1 MKGFMQIYITPNQ
14 NLGIK
19 NIEDGEDKS
28 NGLFEILEK
37 EFIKSTADGLFY
49 LAKQNKQQWEGES
62 FLYWLDF
69 INHYLYRLC
78 VYDSTQSKQIHVLV
92 DEKFLAEKIENLPPM
107 VGGEYLTFSGLMKI
121 WYEINFKVSETLI
134 KEGLS
139 LDLYI
144 SQAFPHWDTVGKLYF
159 HLAENKTNP
168 DGPFAFLVTYSTK
181 LNEKAKPKHL
191 PLNSAIESATSEK
204 NKKLIRNILQ
214 PLQSISGECA
224 FIKGLLDSGEIFHPQ
239 IWIPSQ
245 AFSFLKNTQLYEKHG
260 VVVRIPN
267 WWDPKKPIKPQIKV
281 TLGEEQPSYVGI
293 NSLLK
298 FQIDLCL
305 GDSSLTEEEVF
316 AIMNAKSQFIH
327 LRGTWVEVDK
337 EKLKE
342 VLNHWKTALK
352 ATNETGVSFLQGMRL
367 LAGASLAKEDGK
379 SNLLSDDLQSWTSI
393 TAGKWFDG
401 ILNGLRSPENNQLNS
416 PSFEGKL
423 KAHLRPYQKSG
434 VNWLWLLY
442 SLRLGGCLSDDMGL
456 GKTIQVISLLLCIQ
470 ESEKKPMPS
479 LLIVPASLIGNWK
492 AEVSKFAPSLS
503 YFIAHTSEMGKH
515 NQNPFE
521 QDMMGDYSLF
531 MTTYSSLNKIPWLQN
546 CEWDLVILD
555 EAQAIK
561 NPTAKQ
567 TLACKQ
573 FKSKMRLSLT
583 GTPVE
588 NNLTDLWSILD
599 FSCPGLLGNIKEFSS
614 YSKKIKQQSAK
625 SQENVYKPLR
635 QLVKPYIL
643 RRLKTDPKII
653 SDLPDKTELKTYCHL
668 TLNQIS
674 LYNQAVSDLTQ
685 GLQGLE
691 GIKRQGIIFSY
702 INRFKQICNH
712 PDQWLKEGTYD
723 PIQSGKLIRLK
734 GILTDIAEKQEK
746 VLIFTQFKEI
756 TDVLYDVAKS
766 IFHQDGLLLHG
777 STAIK
782 KRKELVDDFQSEFGS
797 PFFILSLKAGGTGL
811 NLVAA
816 NHVIHFD
823 RWWNPAV
830 ENQATDRAFRIG
842 QKKNVLVHKFICQG
856 TIEDKIDLMIEDK
869 KFLSNEIL
877 EGDSQISITELSNE
891 EIINLVSLDINKAM
905 GDEKSEK

>member
-1 MKGFMQIYITPNQ
+1 MKDFMQIYITPSQ

-19 NIEDGEDKS
+19 KIEGGENKP
-28 NGLFEILEK
+28 NGLFENIEK
-37 EFIKSTADGLFY
+37 EFIKSTADGLLY
-49 LAKQNKQQWEGES
+49 LAKQNKQQWQEET

-78 VYDSTQSKQIHVLV
+78 VYDGNQSKQIHVLV
-92 DEKFLAEKIENLPPM
+92 DEQFLSEKIESLPPM
-107 VGGEYLTFSGLMKI
+107 IGGEYLNFSGLMKI

-144 SQAFPHWDTVGKLYF
+144 SQAFPHWDTVGKVYF

-168 DGPFAFLVTYSTK
+168 EWPFAFLVTYSTK

-191 PLNSAIESATSEK
+191 PLGSAIENATSEK

-214 PLQSISGECA
+214 PLQNISVECD
-224 FIKGLLDSGEIFHPQ
+224 FIKGLLDRREIFQPQ
-239 IWIPSQ
+239 IWSPSQ
-245 AFSFLKNTQLYEKHG
+245 AFSFLKNTHIYEKHG

-267 WWDPKKPIKPQIKV
+267 WWNPKKPIKPQIKV
-281 TLGEEQPSYVGI
+281 TLGEEEPSYVGI
-293 NSLLK
+293 HSLLN

-316 AIMNAKSQFIH
+316 AIMNAKSQFVN
-327 LRGTWVEVDK
+327 LRGIWVEVDK

-342 VLNHWKTALK
+342 VLNHWKSALK

-367 LAGASLAKEDGK
+367 LAGASLAKDDEK
-379 SNLLSDDLQSWTSI
+379 SNSLSDDLRSWTSI
-393 TAGKWFDG
+393 TAGKWFDE
-401 ILNGLRSPENNQLNS
+401 ILNGLRSPENNKFISPNFEEKLN
-416 PSFEGKL
+416 
-423 KAHLRPYQKSG
+423 ATLRPYQKSG

-442 SLRLGGCLSDDMGL
+442 NLKLGGCLADDMGL
-456 GKTIQVISLLLCIQ
+456 GKTIQVISLLLCIK
-470 ESEKKPMPS
+470 ESRKKSKPS
-479 LLIVPASLIGNWK
+479 LLIVPATLIGNWK
-492 AEVSKFAPSLS
+492 AEISKFAPSIC
-503 YFIAHTSEMGKH
+503 YFIAHTSEMEKM
-515 NQNPFE
+515 NQNNFE
-521 QDMMGDYSLF
+521 QDLIDDYDVII
-531 MTTYSSLNKIPWLQN
+531 TTYSSLNRISWLQS

-561 NPTAKQ
+561 NPAAKQ

-588 NNLTDLWSILD
+588 NNLIDLWSILD
-599 FSCPGLLGNIKEFSS
+599 FSCPGLLGNIKEFSI

-625 SQENVYKPLR
+625 LEENVYRPLR

-668 TLNQIS
+668 TLKQIS
-674 LYNQAVSDLTQ
+674 FYNQAVSELAQ
-685 GLQGLE
+685 SLQGLD

-712 PDQWLKEGTYD
+712 PDQWLKEGEYD
-723 PIQSGKLIRLK
+723 LLQSGKFIRLK
-734 GILTDIAEKQEK
+734 EILTEIAEKQEK
-746 VLIFTQFKEI
+746 VLIFTQYKEI
-756 TDVLYDVAKS
+756 IDVLNEVAQS
-766 IFHQDGLLLHG
+766 IFNQEGLLLHG
-777 STAIK
+777 SIAIK
-782 KRKELVDDFQSEFGS
+782 KRKELVDNFQSEFGS

-856 TIEDKIDLMIEDK
+856 TIEDKIDSMIEDK

-877 EGDSQISITELSNE
+877 EGDSQISITSLSNE
-891 EIINLVSLDINKAM
+891 EIIKLVSLDINKAM
-905 GDEKSEK
+905 GDETSEK